1 MKPLLA
7 AGVALYAVAI
17 LAQARSEEAKGGRQY
32 AKDEKLY
39 EAVVSGRTIAIFYS
53 LEPFSPGKHKI
64 TRVKFD
70 GHLDRIAVDGKTL
83 VGSWDERELK
93 EGIPRLTALHVMFGD
108 VRVDV
113 PPEILQPVSFFPVNA
128 KFTAEH
134 ATTLIYV
141 SSDAKTVALEFRG
154 GQPVALDEGTE
165 IAVADNGRVTSDAL
179 HGHSRRV
186 LRPPTPDW
194 KLSREFTA
202 VIQDP
207 NGYTNVRDG
216 QNGPVIAKLKTG
228 ERFIAIENT
237 SDDWW
242 RVILPSGAEGV
253 IHRSRIHRLP
263 EEPLIKLPID
273 SKEFFHMLKT
283 NSWGDDAEPSYPANY
298 IAAIRKAVSG
308 NLKSLG
314 QLFEEGRFKYD
325 DNMRSPN
332 YRINWTVFHLVGDET
347 FAKFLRGQT
356 RKRVEEIA
364 DQFSDESVSAP
375 VSEPLPYMQ
384 RHFPKSYELLYPGRS
399 EFQGTVSQQEYAR
412 DKKFYEATVAGK
424 PIALFHSEQPFELPK
439 QHRKYDSKIAGIPQL
454 SALYVMFGDK
464 RVDVPAEYLRN
475 IFCPWMETRFIP
487 ATRYTVVSIS
497 SDAKTV
503 FLQIADRSGPLD
515 PFHWYALFTIT
526 DEGAV
531 ISRSPVKD
539 QPTVP
544 PKAFMAI
551 IDDSS
556 GSADVRSQMSYA
568 NLSDGRSA
576 ITGTLKNGER
586 LIAAAAPKKDWWKV
600 WLASGQEGFVAG
612 KSVHA
617 LPDEPLMRFR
627 YDGELVL
634 EDRLSLDHAGALHD
648 VNYESIANSAVAGDA
663 DALAHL
669 LGAGPMMDGDAIE
682 PYWQLLWIV
691 MHRLG
696 DEGFARVL
704 AQQPRHATDDIRR
717 GFADASITAP
727 FFDSSSYL
735 KDKFPK
741 TYAILFP

>member
-1 MKPLLA
+1 MKPLITASA
-7 AGVALYAVAI
+7 ALCAVAI
-17 LAQARSEEAKGGRQY
+17 LAQARSEEAKGGRQD

-39 EAVVSGRTIAIFYS
+39 EAVVSGRTITIFYS
-53 LEPFSPGKHKI
+53 LEPFSPAKHRI
-64 TRVKFD
+64 TRAKFD
-70 GHLDRIAVDGKTL
+70 GRLDRIAVDGKTL
-83 VGSWDERELK
+83 IGSWDERELK
-93 EGIPRLTALHVMFGD
+93 EGIPRLSALHVMFGD

-113 PPEILQPVSFFPVNA
+113 PPEILQPVSFFPIDA
-128 KFTAEH
+128 KFSAEH
-134 ATTLIYV
+134 ATTLVYV

-154 GQPVALDEGTE
+154 GRPVDLGEATV
-165 IAVADNGRVTSDAL
+165 IAVADNGRVTNTNDAL
-179 HGHSRRV
+179 YYASW
-186 LRPPTPDW
+186 P
-194 KLSREFTA
+194 LSREFMA

-207 NGYTNVRDG
+207 DGYTNVRDG
-216 QNGPVIAKLKTG
+216 QNGPVIAKLKAG
-228 ERFIAIENT
+228 ERFIAIEDT

-283 NSWGDDAEPSYPANY
+283 NRWDNDNAATGYPANY
-298 IAAIRKAVSG
+298 IAAIRNAVSG

-325 DNMRSPN
+325 DNQRSP
-332 YRINWTVFHLVGDET
+332 YYPINWTVFHLVGDET
-347 FAKFLRGQT
+347 FAKFLRGQS
-356 RKRVEEIA
+356 RKRIEEIG
-364 DQFSDESVSAP
+364 DHFSYAWVSEP
-375 VSEPLPYMQ
+375 VSELLPYMQ

-399 EFQGTVSQQEYAR
+399 EFQGTLSQQEYAR

-424 PIALFHSEQPFELPK
+424 PIALFYSEQPFQLPK
-439 QHRKYDSKIAGIPQL
+439 QLRKYDPKIAGIPQL

-487 ATRYTVVSIS
+487 ASRYTVVSIS

-503 FLQIADRSGPLD
+503 FLQIADRSGHLD
-515 PFHWYALFTIT
+515 PWHRYALFTIT

-531 ISRSPVKD
+531 ISRSPLKD
-539 QPTVP
+539 QPAAP
-544 PKAFMAI
+544 AKAFMAV

-556 GSADVRSQMSYA
+556 GHADVRCQMSDA
-568 NLSDGRSA
+568 NLSDGRST

-586 LIAAAAPKKDWWKV
+586 VIAAAAPTKGWWKV
-600 WLASGQEGFVAG
+600 WPASGHDGFVAG

-617 LPDEPLMRFR
+617 LPDEPLMSLR
-627 YDGELVL
+627 YHGEPVL
-634 EDRLSLDHAGALHD
+634 AYETEHLGVLHG
-648 VNYESIANSAVAGDA
+648 VNYDSMAKSAVGGDA

-669 LGAGPMMDGDAIE
+669 LNAGPMMDGDSIE
-682 PYWQLLWIV
+682 SYWNVLWIV

-696 DEGFARVL
+696 DEAFARVL
-704 AQQPRHATDDIRR
+704 AQQPRLATDDIRR
-717 GFADASITAP
+717 GFSDASITAP
-727 FFDSSSYL
+727 FFDSQSYL

-741 TYAILFP
+741 THAVLFP

>member
-7 AGVALYAVAI
+7 ASVALYAVAI

-70 GHLDRIAVDGKTL
+70 GQLDPIAVDDKTL
-83 VGSWDERELK
+83 VGSWDERDLK
-93 EGIPRLTALHVMFGD
+93 EGIPRLIALHVMFGD
-108 VRVDV
+108 LRVDV
-113 PPEILQPVSFFPVNA
+113 PPDILQPVSFFPVNA

-134 ATTLIYV
+134 AATLVYV

-165 IAVADNGRVTSDAL
+165 IAIADNGRVTSDAL
-179 HGHSRRV
+179 HGHSSRV

-194 KLSREFTA
+194 KLRREFMA
-202 VIQDP
+202 IIQDP
-207 NGYTNVRDG
+207 DGYINVRDG

-263 EEPLIKLPID
+263 EEPLIKRQMD
-273 SKEFFHMLKT
+273 SREFFQMLKT
-283 NSWGDDAEPSYPANY
+283 NRWDNDSAPGYPANY

-314 QLFEEGRFKYD
+314 QLFEAGRFKYD
-325 DNMRSPN
+325 DNQHSPN
-332 YRINWTVFHLVGDET
+332 YQINWTVFHLVGDET

-364 DQFSDESVSAP
+364 DKFSDESVSDP

-424 PIALFHSEQPFELPK
+424 PIALFYSEQPFELPK
-439 QHRKYDSKIAGIPQL
+439 QQRKYDPKVPGTPQL

-515 PFHWYALFTIT
+515 PFHWYALFTMT
-526 DEGAV
+526 DKGAV

-539 QPTVP
+539 QPAVP
-544 PKAFMAI
+544 SKAFMAI

-556 GSADVRSQMSYA
+556 GSADVRYTSDA
-568 NLSDGRSA
+568 NS
-576 ITGTLKNGER
+576 GTETVKNGER

-600 WLASGQEGFVAG
+600 WLASGHDGFVAG
-612 KSVHA
+612 KSVHV
-617 LPDEPLMRFR
+617 LPDEPLMSIR
-627 YDGELVL
+627 YDGENVL
-634 EDRLSLDHAGALHD
+634 EHQTFSLDHAGALHD
-648 VNYESIANSAVAGDA
+648 VNYESIAKSAVAGDA

-669 LGAGPMMDGDAIE
+669 VNAGPMMDGDSIE
-682 PYWQLLWIV
+682 PYWNLLWIV

-717 GFADASITAP
+717 GFTDASITAP